1 MRSVNDHNKAIR
13 KDNKLVKRVKE
24 IEIEISEVCQ
34 KLSSELGVDI
44 GWSDAIEIAHGMP
57 LKQLWK
63 MMRWTTSTA
72 ENDGSPRWLWDDF
85 EEEFKYNVLKEIDRK
100 EQEKE
105 KLHNKIQEKKLSWR
119 HWFLK

>member
-1 MRSVNDHNKAIR
+1 MRIVNNNKLVKIVKSIQKRNQTMRSVNDHNKAIR

-63 MMRWTTSTA
+63 MMR
-72 ENDGSPRWLWDDF
+72 
-85 EEEFKYNVLKEIDRK
+85 
-100 EQEKE
+100 
-105 KLHNKIQEKKLSWR
+105 
-119 HWFLK
+119 